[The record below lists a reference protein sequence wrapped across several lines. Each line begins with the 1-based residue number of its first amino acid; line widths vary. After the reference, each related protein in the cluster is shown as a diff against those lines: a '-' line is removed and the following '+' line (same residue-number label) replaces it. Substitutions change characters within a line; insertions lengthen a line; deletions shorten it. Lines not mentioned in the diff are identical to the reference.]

1 MFKYNKIIGKKT
13 YNLKIG
19 GSQMKNIIN
28 AKNLAVVYI
37 YILHF
42 LKKRKTFINTY
53 VQNRINIEYN
63 KIE

>member
-37 YILHF
+37 YIYITF
-42 LKKRKTFINTY
+42 SKKT
-53 VQNRINIEYN
+53 QNIYKYICA
-63 KIE
+63 K